1 MRPIDDMLRSA
12 QGKTR
17 FHMPGH
23 KGRLEAVPVALDM
36 TELPSTDDLYAPQA
50 GIAEAERL
58 LARSAGAGAS
68 ILVPCGSTAGILAM
82 VLAFVRPGG
91 RLLMRRDAHHSVQSA
106 CILADVEPVLL
117 PPGADMAAAAK
128 EIPCDAVFVTRP
140 NFHGLVEPLPR
151 ADVPVLVDAAHG
163 AHFSWWDSPESA
175 LRAGADCAVE
185 SAHKTLGAYT
195 GGAWLHLRRAG
206 DEPRLRRMLRMV
218 STSSPSFLILRSLDE
233 ARAFMDEHGREA
245 LARLVNWCDGA
256 RAKLEKMGYPCPSLG
271 DPTRLYIR
279 TDEKGLRGWE
289 ALARLAELGVEME
302 MADERG
308 VVAIG
313 TVYDRAEDY
322 AALTDAFARLRPG
335 TGKLPAVPEMAYGV
349 RAMRPR
355 AAALGK
361 TRLVPLE
368 DAAGEVAARAVGA
381 YPPGCAAAAPGERLT
396 KACVDVLLASRA
408 LGATL
413 FGAEGGLIEV
423 ADTKNEGENGDV

>member
-1 MRPIDDMLRSA
+1 MRPIDDMLKAA

-23 KGRLEAVPVALDM
+23 KGRLEAVSAALDM
-36 TELPSTDDLYAPQA
+36 TELPDTDDLYAPFS

-58 LARSAGAGAS
+58 LAKSAGAGTS

-82 VLAFVRPGG
+82 ILAFVRPGG
-91 RLLMRRDAHHSVQSA
+91 RLLMRRDAHHSAQSA

-140 NFHGLVEPLPR
+140 NFLGLVEPLPR

-163 AHFSWWDSPESA
+163 AHFSWWERPESA

-245 LARLVNWCDGA
+245 LARLTNWCEDA
-256 RAKLEKMGYPCPSLG
+256 RGKLAAMGFPCPSLG

-279 TDEKGLRGWE
+279 TDAKDLTGWE
-289 ALARLAELGVEME
+289 ALSQLSELGVEME
-302 MADERG
+302 MADARG

-313 TVYDRAEDY
+313 SVYDRAEDY
-322 AALTDAFARLRPG
+322 AALVEAFAHLRPG
-335 TGKLPAVPEMAYGV
+335 SGAPEFPEPAYGV
-349 RAMRPR
+349 RALRPR

-361 TRLVPLE
+361 TRLVPLKE
-368 DAAGEVAARAVGA
+368 AAGEIAARAVGA
-381 YPPGCAAAAPGERLT
+381 YPPGCATAAPGERLT
-396 KACVDVLLASRA
+396 EACVEFLLASRA
-408 LGATL
+408 AGATL
-413 FGAEGGLIEV
+413 FGAEGGLVEV
-423 ADTKNEGENGDV
+423 VDANEGANGDV

>member
-1 MRPIDDMLRSA
+1 MRPIDDMLKAA

-23 KGRLEAVPVALDM
+23 KGRLEAVSAALDM
-36 TELPSTDDLYAPQA
+36 TELPDTDDLYAPFS

-82 VLAFVRPGG
+82 VLAYVRPGG
-91 RLLMRRDAHHSVQSA
+91 RLLMRRDAHHSAQSA

-117 PPGADMAAAAK
+117 PPGTDMAAAAK
-128 EIPCDAVFVTRP
+128 EIPCDAVLVTRP
-140 NFHGLVEPLPR
+140 TFHGLVEPLPR

-163 AHFSWWDSPESA
+163 AHFSWWERPESA

-245 LARLVNWCDGA
+245 LARLTNWCEDA
-256 RAKLEKMGYPCPSLG
+256 RGKLAAMGFPCPSLG

-279 TDEKGLRGWE
+279 TDAKGLTGWK
-289 ALARLAELGVEME
+289 ALSQLNELGVDME
-302 MADERG
+302 MADARG
-308 VVAIG
+308 VVAIC
-313 TVYDRAEDY
+313 TVYDRPEDF
-322 AALTDAFARLRPG
+322 AALTSAFVRLRPG
-335 TGKLPAVPEMAYGV
+335 RGKAPSFPEPAYGV
-349 RAMRPR
+349 RALRPR

-361 TRLVPLE
+361 TRLVPLKE
-368 DAAGEVAARAVGA
+368 AAGEIAARAVGA
-381 YPPGCAAAAPGERLT
+381 YPPGCATAAPGERLT
-396 KACVDVLLASRA
+396 EACVEFLLASRA
-408 LGATL
+408 AGATL
-413 FGAEGGLIEV
+413 FGAEGGLVEV
-423 ADTKNEGENGDV
+423 VDANEGANGDV

>member
-1 MRPIDDMLRSA
+1 MRPIDDMLKAA

-23 KGRLEAVPVALDM
+23 KGRLEAVSAALDM
-36 TELPSTDDLYAPQA
+36 TELPDTDDLYAPFS

-58 LARSAGAGAS
+58 LAKSAGAGTS

-82 VLAFVRPGG
+82 VLAYVRPGG
-91 RLLMRRDAHHSVQSA
+91 RLLMRRDAHHSAQSA

-117 PPGADMAAAAK
+117 PPGTDMAAAAK
-128 EIPCDAVFVTRP
+128 EIPCDAVLVTRP
-140 NFHGLVEPLPR
+140 NFLGLVEPLPR

-163 AHFSWWDSPESA
+163 AHFSWWERPESA

-233 ARAFMDEHGREA
+233 ARAFMDEHGHEA
-245 LARLVNWCDGA
+245 LARLTNWCEDA
-256 RAKLEKMGYPCPSLG
+256 RGKLAAMGFPCPSLG

-279 TDEKGLRGWE
+279 TDAKGLTGWE
-289 ALARLAELGVEME
+289 ALSQLSELGVDME
-302 MADERG
+302 MADARG
-308 VVAIG
+308 VVAIC
-313 TVYDRAEDY
+313 TVYDRPEDF
-322 AALTDAFARLRPG
+322 AALTSAFARLRPG
-335 TGKLPAVPEMAYGV
+335 KGKTPAFPEPAYGV
-349 RAMRPR
+349 RALRPR

-361 TRLVPLE
+361 TRLVPLKE
-368 DAAGEVAARAVGA
+368 AAGEIAARAVGA
-381 YPPGCAAAAPGERLT
+381 YPPGCATAAPGERLT
-396 KACVDVLLASRA
+396 EACVEFLLASRA
-408 LGATL
+408 AGATL
-413 FGAEGGLIEV
+413 FGAEGGLVEV
-423 ADTKNEGENGDV
+423 VDANEGANGDV

>member
-1 MRPIDDMLRSA
+1 MRPIDDMLKAA

-23 KGRLEAVPVALDM
+23 KGRLEAVSAALDM
-36 TELPSTDDLYAPQA
+36 TELPDTDDLYAPFS

-82 VLAFVRPGG
+82 VLAYVRPGG
-91 RLLMRRDAHHSVQSA
+91 RLLMRRDAHHSAQSA

-117 PPGADMAAAAK
+117 PPGTDMAAAAK
-128 EIPCDAVFVTRP
+128 EIPCDAVLVTRP
-140 NFHGLVEPLPR
+140 TFHGLVEPLPR

-163 AHFSWWDSPESA
+163 AHFSWWERPESA

-245 LARLVNWCDGA
+245 LARLTNWCEDA
-256 RAKLEKMGYPCPSLG
+256 RGKLAAMGFPCPSLG

-279 TDEKGLRGWE
+279 TDAKGLTGWE
-289 ALARLAELGVEME
+289 ALSQLNELGVDME
-302 MADERG
+302 MADARG
-308 VVAIG
+308 VVAIC
-313 TVYDRAEDY
+313 TVYDRPEDF
-322 AALTDAFARLRPG
+322 AALTSAFARLRPG
-335 TGKLPAVPEMAYGV
+335 RGKAPSFPEPAYGV
-349 RAMRPR
+349 RALRPR

-361 TRLVPLE
+361 TRLVPLKE
-368 DAAGEVAARAVGA
+368 AAGEIAARAVGA
-381 YPPGCAAAAPGERLT
+381 YPPGCATAAPGERLT
-396 KACVDVLLASRA
+396 EDCVEFLLASRA
-408 LGATL
+408 AGATL
-413 FGAEGGLIEV
+413 FGAEGGLVEV
-423 ADTKNEGENGDV
+423 VDANEGANGDV

>member
-1 MRPIDDMLRSA
+1 MRPINDMLKAA

-23 KGRLEAVPVALDM
+23 KGRLEAVSAALDM
-36 TELPSTDDLYAPQA
+36 TELPDTDDLYAPFS

-82 VLAFVRPGG
+82 ILAFVRPGG
-91 RLLMRRDAHHSVQSA
+91 RLLMRRDAHHSAQSA

-117 PPGADMAAAAK
+117 PPGTDMAAAAK

-140 NFHGLVEPLPR
+140 NFLGLVEPLPR

-163 AHFSWWDSPESA
+163 AHFSWWERPESA

-245 LARLVNWCDGA
+245 LARLTNWCEDA
-256 RAKLEKMGYPCPSLG
+256 RGKLAALGFPCPSLG

-279 TDEKGLRGWE
+279 TDAKGLTGWE
-289 ALARLAELGVEME
+289 ALSQLSELGVEME
-302 MADERG
+302 MADARG

-313 TVYDRAEDY
+313 SVYDRAEDY
-322 AALTDAFARLRPG
+322 AALVEAFAHLRPG
-335 TGKLPAVPEMAYGV
+335 SGAPEFPEPAYGM
-349 RAMRPR
+349 RALRPR

-361 TRLVPLE
+361 TRLVPLKE
-368 DAAGEVAARAVGA
+368 AAGEIAARAVGA
-381 YPPGCAAAAPGERLT
+381 YPPGCATAAPGERLT
-396 KACVDVLLASRA
+396 EACVEFLLASRA
-408 LGATL
+408 AGATL
-413 FGAEGGLIEV
+413 FGAEGGLVEV
-423 ADTKNEGENGDV
+423 VDANEGANGDV

>member
-1 MRPIDDMLRSA
+1 MRPIDDMLKAA

-23 KGRLEAVPVALDM
+23 KGRLEAVPAALDM
-36 TELPSTDDLYAPQA
+36 TELPDTDDLYAPFS

-82 VLAFVRPGG
+82 ILAFVRPGG
-91 RLLMRRDAHHSVQSA
+91 RLLMRRDAHHSAQSA

-117 PPGADMAAAAK
+117 PPEADMATAAK

-140 NFHGLVEPLPR
+140 NFLGLVEPLPR

-163 AHFSWWDSPESA
+163 AHFSWWERPESA

-245 LARLVNWCDGA
+245 LARLTNWCEDA
-256 RAKLEKMGYPCPSLG
+256 RGKLVALGFPCPNLG

-279 TDEKGLRGWE
+279 TDAKGLTGWE
-289 ALARLAELGVEME
+289 ALSQLSELGVEME
-302 MADERG
+302 MGDARG

-313 TVYDRAEDY
+313 SVYDRAEDY
-322 AALTDAFARLRPG
+322 AALVEAFARLRPG
-335 TGKLPAVPEMAYGV
+335 PGAPEFPEPAYGV
-349 RAMRPR
+349 RALRPR

-361 TRLVPLE
+361 TRLVPLKE
-368 DAAGEVAARAVGA
+368 AAGEIAARAVGA
-381 YPPGCAAAAPGERLT
+381 YPPGCATAAPGERLT
-396 KACVDVLLASRA
+396 EACVEFLLASRA
-408 LGATL
+408 AGATL
-413 FGAEGGLIEV
+413 FGAEGGLVEV
-423 ADTKNEGENGDV
+423 VDANEGANGDV

>member
-1 MRPIDDMLRSA
+1 MRPIDDMLKAA

-23 KGRLEAVPVALDM
+23 KGRLEAVPAALDM
-36 TELPSTDDLYAPQA
+36 TELPDTDDLYAPFS

-58 LARSAGAGAS
+58 LAKSAGAGAS

-82 VLAFVRPGG
+82 VLAYVRPGG
-91 RLLMRRDAHHSVQSA
+91 RLLMRRDAHHSAQSA

-117 PPGADMAAAAK
+117 PPGTDMAAAAK

-140 NFHGLVEPLPR
+140 NFLGLVEPLPR

-163 AHFSWWDSPESA
+163 AHFSWWERPESA

-195 GGAWLHLRRAG
+195 GGAWLHLRRAE
-206 DEPRLRRMLRMV
+206 DELRLRRMLRMV

-245 LARLVNWCDGA
+245 LARLTNWCEDA
-256 RAKLEKMGYPCPSLG
+256 RGKLAAMGFPCPSLG

-279 TDEKGLRGWE
+279 TDAKDLTGWE
-289 ALARLAELGVEME
+289 ALSQLSELGVEME
-302 MADERG
+302 MADARG

-313 TVYDRAEDY
+313 SVYDRAEDY
-322 AALTDAFARLRPG
+322 AALVEAFAHLRPG
-335 TGKLPAVPEMAYGV
+335 SGAPEFPEPAYGV
-349 RAMRPR
+349 RALRPR

-361 TRLVPLE
+361 TRLVPLKE
-368 DAAGEVAARAVGA
+368 AASEIAARAVGA
-381 YPPGCAAAAPGERLT
+381 YPPGCATAAPGERLT
-396 KACVDVLLASRA
+396 EACVEFLLASRA
-408 LGATL
+408 AGATL
-413 FGAEGGLIEV
+413 FGAEGGLVEV
-423 ADTKNEGENGDV
+423 VDANEGANGDV

>member
-1 MRPIDDMLRSA
+1 MRPIDDMLKAA

-23 KGRLEAVPVALDM
+23 KGRLEAVPAALDM
-36 TELPSTDDLYAPQA
+36 TELPDTDDLYAPFS

-82 VLAFVRPGG
+82 ILAFVRPGG
-91 RLLMRRDAHHSVQSA
+91 RLLMRRDAHHSAQSA

-117 PPGADMAAAAK
+117 PPGTDMAAAAK

-140 NFHGLVEPLPR
+140 NFLGLVEPLPR

-163 AHFSWWDSPESA
+163 AHFSWWERPESA

-245 LARLVNWCDGA
+245 LARLTNWCEDA
-256 RAKLEKMGYPCPSLG
+256 RGKLAAMGFPCPSLG

-279 TDEKGLRGWE
+279 TDAKDLTGWE
-289 ALARLAELGVEME
+289 ALSQLNELGVEME
-302 MADERG
+302 MADARG

-313 TVYDRAEDY
+313 SVYDRAEDY
-322 AALTDAFARLRPG
+322 AALVEAFAHLRPG
-335 TGKLPAVPEMAYGV
+335 SGAPEFPEPAYGV
-349 RAMRPR
+349 RALRPR

-361 TRLVPLE
+361 TRLVPLKE
-368 DAAGEVAARAVGA
+368 AAGEIAARAVGA
-381 YPPGCAAAAPGERLT
+381 YPPGCATAAPGERLT
-396 KACVDVLLASRA
+396 EDCVEFLLASRA
-408 LGATL
+408 AGATNRYTYS
-413 FGAEGGLIEV
+413 GLVEV
-423 ADTKNEGENGDV
+423 VDANEGANGDV

>member
-1 MRPIDDMLRSA
+1 MRPIDDMLKAA

-23 KGRLEAVPVALDM
+23 KGRLEAVSAALDM
-36 TELPSTDDLYAPQA
+36 TELPDTDDLYAPFS

-82 VLAFVRPGG
+82 ILAFVRPGG
-91 RLLMRRDAHHSVQSA
+91 RLLMRRDAHHSAQSA

-117 PPGADMAAAAK
+117 PPGTDMAAAAK

-140 NFHGLVEPLPR
+140 NFLGLVEPLPR

-163 AHFSWWDSPESA
+163 AHFSWWERPESA

-245 LARLVNWCDGA
+245 LARLTNWCEDA
-256 RAKLEKMGYPCPSLG
+256 RGKLAAMGFPCPSLG

-279 TDEKGLRGWE
+279 TDAKGLTGWE
-289 ALARLAELGVEME
+289 ALSQLNELGVEME
-302 MADERG
+302 MADARG

-313 TVYDRAEDY
+313 SVYDRAEDY
-322 AALTDAFARLRPG
+322 AALVEAFAHLRPG
-335 TGKLPAVPEMAYGV
+335 SGAPEFPEPAYGV
-349 RAMRPR
+349 RALRPR

>member
-1 MRPIDDMLRSA
+1 MRPIDDMLKAA

-23 KGRLEAVPVALDM
+23 KGRLEAVSAALDM
-36 TELPSTDDLYAPQA
+36 TELPDTDDLYAPFS

-82 VLAFVRPGG
+82 ILAFVRPGG
-91 RLLMRRDAHHSVQSA
+91 RLLMRRDAHHSAQSA

-117 PPGADMAAAAK
+117 PPGTDMAAAAK
-128 EIPCDAVFVTRP
+128 EIPCDAVLVTRP
-140 NFHGLVEPLPR
+140 TFHGLAEPLPR

-163 AHFSWWDSPESA
+163 AHFSWWERPESA

-245 LARLVNWCDGA
+245 LARLTNWCEDA
-256 RAKLEKMGYPCPSLG
+256 RGKLAAMGFPCPSLG

-279 TDEKGLRGWE
+279 TDAKGLTGWK
-289 ALARLAELGVEME
+289 ALSQLNELGVDME
-302 MADERG
+302 MADARG
-308 VVAIG
+308 VVAIC
-313 TVYDRAEDY
+313 TVYDRPEDF
-322 AALTDAFARLRPG
+322 AALTSAFARLRPG
-335 TGKLPAVPEMAYGV
+335 RGKAPSFPEPAYGV
-349 RAMRPR
+349 RALRPR

-361 TRLVPLE
+361 TRLVPLKE
-368 DAAGEVAARAVGA
+368 AAGEIAARAVGA
-381 YPPGCAAAAPGERLT
+381 YPPGCATAAPGERLT
-396 KACVDVLLASRA
+396 EDCVEFLLASRA
-408 LGATL
+408 AGATL
-413 FGAEGGLIEV
+413 FGAEGGLVEV
-423 ADTKNEGENGDV
+423 VDANEGANGDV

>member
-1 MRPIDDMLRSA
+1 MRPIDDMLKAA

-23 KGRLEAVPVALDM
+23 KGRLEAVPAALDM
-36 TELPSTDDLYAPQA
+36 TELPDTDDLYAPFS

-82 VLAFVRPGG
+82 ILAFVRPGG
-91 RLLMRRDAHHSVQSA
+91 RLLMRRDAHHSAQSA

-117 PPGADMAAAAK
+117 PPGTDMAAAAK

-140 NFHGLVEPLPR
+140 NFLGLVEPLPR

-163 AHFSWWDSPESA
+163 AHFSWWERPESA

-245 LARLVNWCDGA
+245 LARLTNWCEDA
-256 RAKLEKMGYPCPSLG
+256 RGKLAAIGFPCPSLG

-279 TDEKGLRGWE
+279 TDAKDLTGWE
-289 ALARLAELGVEME
+289 ALSQLNELGVEME
-302 MADERG
+302 MADARG

-313 TVYDRAEDY
+313 SVYDRAEDY
-322 AALTDAFARLRPG
+322 AALVEAFAHLRPG
-335 TGKLPAVPEMAYGV
+335 SGAPEFPEPAYGV
-349 RAMRPR
+349 RALRPR

-361 TRLVPLE
+361 TRLVPLKE
-368 DAAGEVAARAVGA
+368 AAGEIAARAVGA
-381 YPPGCAAAAPGERLT
+381 YPPGCATAAPGERLT
-396 KACVDVLLASRA
+396 EDCVEFLLASRA
-408 LGATL
+408 AGATL
-413 FGAEGGLIEV
+413 FGAEGGLVEV
-423 ADTKNEGENGDV
+423 VDANEGANGDV

>member
-1 MRPIDDMLRSA
+1 MRPIDDMLKAA

-23 KGRLEAVPVALDM
+23 KGRLEAVSAALDM
-36 TELPSTDDLYAPQA
+36 TELPDTDDLYAPFS

-82 VLAFVRPGG
+82 VLAYVRPGG
-91 RLLMRRDAHHSVQSA
+91 RLLMRRDAHHSAQSA

-117 PPGADMAAAAK
+117 PPGTDMAAAAK

-140 NFHGLVEPLPR
+140 NFLGLVEPLPR

-163 AHFSWWDSPESA
+163 AHFSWWERPESA

-245 LARLVNWCDGA
+245 LARLTNWCEDA
-256 RAKLEKMGYPCPSLG
+256 RGKLAAMGFPCPSLG

-279 TDEKGLRGWE
+279 TDAKGLTGWE
-289 ALARLAELGVEME
+289 ALSQLNELGVDME
-302 MADERG
+302 MADARG
-308 VVAIG
+308 VVAIC
-313 TVYDRAEDY
+313 TVYDRPEDF
-322 AALTDAFARLRPG
+322 AALTSAFARLRPG
-335 TGKLPAVPEMAYGV
+335 RGKAPSFPEPAYGV
-349 RAMRPR
+349 RALRPR

-361 TRLVPLE
+361 TRLVPLKE
-368 DAAGEVAARAVGA
+368 AAGEIAARAVGA
-381 YPPGCAAAAPGERLT
+381 YPPGCATAAPGERLT
-396 KACVDVLLASRA
+396 EDCVEFLLASRA
-408 LGATL
+408 AGATL
-413 FGAEGGLIEV
+413 FGAEGGLVEV
-423 ADTKNEGENGDV
+423 VDANEGANGDV

>member
-1 MRPIDDMLRSA
+1 MRPIDDMLKAA

-23 KGRLEAVPVALDM
+23 KGRLEAVSAALDM
-36 TELPSTDDLYAPQA
+36 TELPDTDDLYAPFS

-82 VLAFVRPGG
+82 ILAFVRPGG
-91 RLLMRRDAHHSVQSA
+91 RLLMRRDAHHSAQSA

-117 PPGADMAAAAK
+117 PPEADMAAAAK

-140 NFHGLVEPLPR
+140 NFLGLVEPLPR

-163 AHFSWWDSPESA
+163 AHFSWWERPESA

-245 LARLVNWCDGA
+245 LARLTNWCEDA
-256 RAKLEKMGYPCPSLG
+256 RGKLVALGFPCPNLG

-279 TDEKGLRGWE
+279 TDAKGLTGWE
-289 ALARLAELGVEME
+289 ALSQLSELGVEME
-302 MADERG
+302 MADARG

-313 TVYDRAEDY
+313 SVYDRAEDY
-322 AALTDAFARLRPG
+322 AALVEAFAHLRPG
-335 TGKLPAVPEMAYGV
+335 SGAPEFPEPAYGV
-349 RAMRPR
+349 RALRPR

-361 TRLVPLE
+361 TRLVPLKE
-368 DAAGEVAARAVGA
+368 AAGEIAARAVGA
-381 YPPGCAAAAPGERLT
+381 YPPGCATAAPGERLT
-396 KACVDVLLASRA
+396 EACVEFLLASRA
-408 LGATL
+408 AGATL
-413 FGAEGGLIEV
+413 FGAEGGLVEV
-423 ADTKNEGENGDV
+423 VDANEGANGDV

>member
-1 MRPIDDMLRSA
+1 MRPIDDMLKAA

-23 KGRLEAVPVALDM
+23 KGRLEAVPAALDM
-36 TELPSTDDLYAPQA
+36 TELPDTDDLYAPFS

-82 VLAFVRPGG
+82 ILAFVRPGG
-91 RLLMRRDAHHSVQSA
+91 RLLMRRDAHHSAQSA

-117 PPGADMAAAAK
+117 PPEADMATAAK

-140 NFHGLVEPLPR
+140 NFLGLVEPLPR

-163 AHFSWWDSPESA
+163 AHFSWWERPESA

-245 LARLVNWCDGA
+245 LARLTNWCEDA
-256 RAKLEKMGYPCPSLG
+256 RGKLAAMGFPCPNLG

-279 TDEKGLRGWE
+279 TDAKGLTGWE
-289 ALARLAELGVEME
+289 ALSQLSELGVEME
-302 MADERG
+302 MGDARG

-313 TVYDRAEDY
+313 SVYDRAEDY
-322 AALTDAFARLRPG
+322 AALVEAFARLRPG
-335 TGKLPAVPEMAYGV
+335 PGAPEFPEPAYGV
-349 RAMRPR
+349 RALRPR

-361 TRLVPLE
+361 TRLVPLKE
-368 DAAGEVAARAVGA
+368 AAGEIAARAVGA
-381 YPPGCAAAAPGERLT
+381 YPPGCATAAPGERLT
-396 KACVDVLLASRA
+396 EACVEFLLASRA
-408 LGATL
+408 AGATL
-413 FGAEGGLIEV
+413 FGAEGGLVEV
-423 ADTKNEGENGDV
+423 VDANEGANGDV

>member
-1 MRPIDDMLRSA
+1 MRPIDDMLKAA

-23 KGRLEAVPVALDM
+23 KGRLEAVPAALDM
-36 TELPSTDDLYAPQA
+36 TELPDTDDLYAPFS

-68 ILVPCGSTAGILAM
+68 IFVPCGSTAGILAM
-82 VLAFVRPGG
+82 VLAYVRPGG
-91 RLLMRRDAHHSVQSA
+91 RLLMRRDAHHSAQSA

-117 PPGADMAAAAK
+117 PPGTDMAAAAK

-140 NFHGLVEPLPR
+140 NFLGLVEPLPR

-163 AHFSWWDSPESA
+163 AHFSWWERPESA

-245 LARLVNWCDGA
+245 LARLTNWCEDA
-256 RAKLEKMGYPCPSLG
+256 RGKLAAMGFPCPSLG

-279 TDEKGLRGWE
+279 TDAKGLTGWE
-289 ALARLAELGVEME
+289 ALSQLSELGVEME
-302 MADERG
+302 MADARG
-308 VVAIG
+308 VVAIC
-313 TVYDRAEDY
+313 TVYDRPEDF
-322 AALTDAFARLRPG
+322 AALVEAFAHLRPG
-335 TGKLPAVPEMAYGV
+335 SGAPEFPEPAYGV
-349 RAMRPR
+349 RALRPR

-361 TRLVPLE
+361 TRLVPLKE
-368 DAAGEVAARAVGA
+368 AAGEIAARAVGA
-381 YPPGCAAAAPGERLT
+381 YPPGCATAAPGERLT
-396 KACVDVLLASRA
+396 EACVEFLLASRA
-408 LGATL
+408 AGATL
-413 FGAEGGLIEV
+413 FGAEGGLVEV
-423 ADTKNEGENGDV
+423 VDANEGANGDV

>member
-1 MRPIDDMLRSA
+1 MRPIDDMLRAA
-12 QGKTR
+12 QGRTR

-23 KGRLEAVPVALDM
+23 KGRLADVPAALDM

-58 LARSAGAGAS
+58 LSKSAGAGAS
-68 ILVPCGSTAGILAM
+68 ILVPGGSTAGILSM

-91 RLLMRRDAHHSVQSA
+91 RLLMRRDAHHCVQSA

-117 PPGADMAAAAK
+117 PPGADLAAAAR
-128 EIPCDAVFVTRP
+128 EVPCDAIFVTRP
-140 NFHGLVEPLPR
+140 TFHGLVEPLPR

-195 GGAWLHLRRAG
+195 GGAWLHARRAQDG
-206 DEPRLRRMLRMV
+206 PRLRRMLRMV
-218 STSSPSFLILRSLDE
+218 CTSSPSFLLMRSLDD

-245 LARLVNWCDGA
+245 LARLTNWCEDT
-256 RAKLEKMGYPCPSLG
+256 RAKLAAMGFPCPCLG

-279 TDEKGLRGWE
+279 TDAQGLSGWE
-289 ALARLAELGVEME
+289 ALHQLAQLGVDME
-302 MADERG
+302 MADARG

-313 TVYDRAEDY
+313 SVYDRAEDY
-322 AALTDAFARLRPG
+322 AALTNAFARLRPG
-335 TGKLPAVPEMAYGV
+335 AGLPRFPEPAYGV

-355 AAALGK
+355 AAALGS
-361 TRLVPLE
+361 TRLIPLE
-368 DAAGEVAARAVGA
+368 EAAGSIAARAVGA
-381 YPPGCAAAAPGERLT
+381 YPPGCATAAPGERLT
-396 KACVDVLLASRA
+396 EACVGFLLASRA
-408 LGATL
+408 AGATL
-413 FGAEGGLIEV
+413 FGAEGGKIEV
-423 ADTKNEGENGDV
+423 ADEGESGDV

>member
-1 MRPIDDMLRSA
+1 MRPIDDMLKAA

-23 KGRLEAVPVALDM
+23 KGRLEAVPAALDM
-36 TELPSTDDLYAPQA
+36 TELPDTDDLYAPFS

-58 LARSAGAGAS
+58 LAKSAGAGAS

-82 VLAFVRPGG
+82 VLAYVRPGG
-91 RLLMRRDAHHSVQSA
+91 RLLMRRDAHHSAQSA

-117 PPGADMAAAAK
+117 PPEADMAAAAK

-140 NFHGLVEPLPR
+140 NFLGLVEPLPR

-163 AHFSWWDSPESA
+163 AHFSWWERPESA

-245 LARLVNWCDGA
+245 LARLTNWCEDA
-256 RAKLEKMGYPCPSLG
+256 RGKLAAMGFPCPSLG

-279 TDEKGLRGWE
+279 TDAKGLTGWE
-289 ALARLAELGVEME
+289 ALSQLNELGVEME
-302 MADERG
+302 MADARG

-313 TVYDRAEDY
+313 SVYDRAEDY
-322 AALTDAFARLRPG
+322 AALVEAFAHLRPG
-335 TGKLPAVPEMAYGV
+335 PGAPEFPEPAYGV
-349 RAMRPR
+349 RALRPR

-361 TRLVPLE
+361 TRLVPLKE
-368 DAAGEVAARAVGA
+368 AAGEIAARAVGA
-381 YPPGCAAAAPGERLT
+381 YPPGCATAAPGERLT
-396 KACVDVLLASRA
+396 EDCVEFLLASRA
-408 LGATL
+408 AGATL
-413 FGAEGGLIEV
+413 FGAEGGLVEV
-423 ADTKNEGENGDV
+423 VDANEGANGDV

>member
-1 MRPIDDMLRSA
+1 MRPIDDMLKAA

-23 KGRLEAVPVALDM
+23 KGRLEAVSAALDM
-36 TELPSTDDLYAPQA
+36 TELPDTDDLYAPFS

-82 VLAFVRPGG
+82 VLAYVRPGG
-91 RLLMRRDAHHSVQSA
+91 RLLMRRDAHHSAQSA

-128 EIPCDAVFVTRP
+128 EIPCDAVLVTRP
-140 NFHGLVEPLPR
+140 TFHGLAEPLPR

-163 AHFSWWDSPESA
+163 AHFSWWERPESA

-245 LARLVNWCDGA
+245 LARLTNWCEDA
-256 RAKLEKMGYPCPSLG
+256 RGKLAAMGFPCPSLG

-279 TDEKGLRGWE
+279 TDAKGLTGWE
-289 ALARLAELGVEME
+289 ALSQLNELGVDME
-302 MADERG
+302 MADARG
-308 VVAIG
+308 VVAIC
-313 TVYDRAEDY
+313 TVYDRPEDF
-322 AALTDAFARLRPG
+322 AALTSAFARLRPG
-335 TGKLPAVPEMAYGV
+335 RGKAPSFPEPAYGV
-349 RAMRPR
+349 RALRPR

-361 TRLVPLE
+361 TRLVPLKE
-368 DAAGEVAARAVGA
+368 AAGEIAARAVGA
-381 YPPGCAAAAPGERLT
+381 YPPGCATAAPGERLT
-396 KACVDVLLASRA
+396 EACVEFLLASRA
-408 LGATL
+408 AGATL
-413 FGAEGGLIEV
+413 FGAEGGLVEV
-423 ADTKNEGENGDV
+423 VDANEGANGDV

>member
-1 MRPIDDMLRSA
+1 MRPIDDMLKAA

-23 KGRLEAVPVALDM
+23 KGRLEAVSAALDM
-36 TELPSTDDLYAPQA
+36 TELPDTDDLYAPFS

-82 VLAFVRPGG
+82 VLAYVRPGG
-91 RLLMRRDAHHSVQSA
+91 RLLMRRDAHHSAQSA

-117 PPGADMAAAAK
+117 PPGTDMAAAAK

-140 NFHGLVEPLPR
+140 NFLGLVEPLPR

-163 AHFSWWDSPESA
+163 AHFSWWERPESA

-245 LARLVNWCDGA
+245 LARLTNWCEDA
-256 RAKLEKMGYPCPSLG
+256 RGKLAAMGFPCPSLG
-271 DPTRLYIR
+271 DPRGSTSAR
-279 TDEKGLRGWE
+279 TQ
-289 ALARLAELGVEME
+289 
-302 MADERG
+302 
-308 VVAIG
+308 
-313 TVYDRAEDY
+313 RA
-322 AALTDAFARLRPG
+322 
-335 TGKLPAVPEMAYGV
+335 
-349 RAMRPR
+349 
-355 AAALGK
+355 
-361 TRLVPLE
+361 
-368 DAAGEVAARAVGA
+368 
-381 YPPGCAAAAPGERLT
+381 
-396 KACVDVLLASRA
+396 
-408 LGATL
+408 
-413 FGAEGGLIEV
+413 
-423 ADTKNEGENGDV
+423 

>member
-1 MRPIDDMLRSA
+1 MRPIDDMLKAA

-23 KGRLEAVPVALDM
+23 KGRLEAVSAALDM
-36 TELPSTDDLYAPQA
+36 TELPDTDDLYAPFS

-82 VLAFVRPGG
+82 VLAYVRPGG
-91 RLLMRRDAHHSVQSA
+91 RLLMRRDAHHSAQSA

-117 PPGADMAAAAK
+117 PPGTDMAAAAK
-128 EIPCDAVFVTRP
+128 EIPCDAVLVTRP
-140 NFHGLVEPLPR
+140 TFHGLVEPLPR

-163 AHFSWWDSPESA
+163 AHFSWWERPESA

-245 LARLVNWCDGA
+245 LARLTNWCEDA
-256 RAKLEKMGYPCPSLG
+256 RGKLAAMGFPCPSLG

-279 TDEKGLRGWE
+279 TDAKGLTGWE
-289 ALARLAELGVEME
+289 ALSQLSELGVEME
-302 MADERG
+302 MADARG
-308 VVAIG
+308 VVAIC
-313 TVYDRAEDY
+313 TVYDRPEDF
-322 AALTDAFARLRPG
+322 AALTSAFARLRPG
-335 TGKLPAVPEMAYGV
+335 RGKAPSFPEPAYGV
-349 RAMRPR
+349 RALRPR

-361 TRLVPLE
+361 TRLVPLKE
-368 DAAGEVAARAVGA
+368 AAGEIAARAVGA
-381 YPPGCAAAAPGERLT
+381 YPPGCATAAPGERLT
-396 KACVDVLLASRA
+396 EACVEFLLASRA
-408 LGATL
+408 AGATL
-413 FGAEGGLIEV
+413 FGAEGGLVEV
-423 ADTKNEGENGDV
+423 VDANEGANGDV

>member
-1 MRPIDDMLRSA
+1 
-12 QGKTR
+12 
-17 FHMPGH
+17 
-23 KGRLEAVPVALDM
+23 
-36 TELPSTDDLYAPQA
+36 
-50 GIAEAERL
+50 
-58 LARSAGAGAS
+58 
-68 ILVPCGSTAGILAM
+68 M

-140 NFHGLVEPLPR
+140 TFHGLVEPLPR

-256 RAKLEKMGYPCPSLG
+256 RAKLEKMGYSCPSLG

-322 AALTDAFARLRPG
+322 AALTDASPACARD
-335 TGKLPAVPEMAYGV
+335 GKLPAFPEMAYGV
-349 RAMRPR
+349 RAMRGRGRRRWERR
-355 AAALGK
+355 APC
-361 TRLVPLE
+361 RFE

-381 YPPGCAAAAPGERLT
+381 YPERLRGCRAAPGGAADEGLR
-396 KACVDVLLASRA
+396 DVLPPPAPWA
-408 LGATL
+408 ATL
-413 FGAEGGLIEV
+413 FWRDRAAKPECGPIRK
-423 ADTKNEGENGDV
+423 TEGENGDV

>member
-1 MRPIDDMLRSA
+1 MRPIDDMLKAA

-23 KGRLEAVPVALDM
+23 KGRLEAVSAALDM
-36 TELPSTDDLYAPQA
+36 TELPDTDDLYAPFS

-82 VLAFVRPGG
+82 VLAYVRPGG
-91 RLLMRRDAHHSVQSA
+91 RLLMRRDAHHSAQSA

-117 PPGADMAAAAK
+117 PPGTDMATAAK

-140 NFHGLVEPLPR
+140 TFHGLVEPLPR

-163 AHFSWWDSPESA
+163 AHFSWWERPESA

-245 LARLVNWCDGA
+245 LARLTNWCEDA
-256 RAKLEKMGYPCPSLG
+256 RGKLAAMGFPCPSLG
-271 DPTRLYIR
+271 DPTRLYIF
-279 TDEKGLRGWE
+279 TDAKGLTGWE
-289 ALARLAELGVEME
+289 ALSQLSELGVDME
-302 MADERG
+302 MADARG

-313 TVYDRAEDY
+313 TVYDRPEDF
-322 AALTDAFARLRPG
+322 AALVEAFAHLRPG
-335 TGKLPAVPEMAYGV
+335 SGAPEFPEPAYGV
-349 RAMRPR
+349 RALRPR

-361 TRLVPLE
+361 TRLVPLKE
-368 DAAGEVAARAVGA
+368 AAGEIAARAVGA
-381 YPPGCAAAAPGERLT
+381 YPPGCATAAPGERLT
-396 KACVDVLLASRA
+396 EACVEFLLASRA
-408 LGATL
+408 AGATL
-413 FGAEGGLIEV
+413 FGAEGGLVEV
-423 ADTKNEGENGDV
+423 VDANEGANGDV

>member
-1 MRPIDDMLRSA
+1 MRPIDDMLKAA

-23 KGRLEAVPVALDM
+23 KGRLEAVSAALDM
-36 TELPSTDDLYAPQA
+36 TELPDTDDLYAPFS

-58 LARSAGAGAS
+58 LARSAGAGAF

-82 VLAFVRPGG
+82 ILAFVRPGG
-91 RLLMRRDAHHSVQSA
+91 RLLMRRDAHHSAQSA

-117 PPGADMAAAAK
+117 PPGTDMAAAAK
-128 EIPCDAVFVTRP
+128 EIPCDAVLVTRP
-140 NFHGLVEPLPR
+140 TFHGLVEPLPR

-163 AHFSWWDSPESA
+163 AHFSWWERPESA

-245 LARLVNWCDGA
+245 LARLTNWCEDA
-256 RAKLEKMGYPCPSLG
+256 RGKLAAMGFPCPSLG

-279 TDEKGLRGWE
+279 TDAKGLTGWE
-289 ALARLAELGVEME
+289 ALSQLSELGVDME
-302 MADERG
+302 MADARG
-308 VVAIG
+308 VVAIC
-313 TVYDRAEDY
+313 TVYDRPEDF
-322 AALTDAFARLRPG
+322 AALVEAFAHLRPG
-335 TGKLPAVPEMAYGV
+335 SGAPEFPEPAYGV
-349 RAMRPR
+349 RALRPR

-361 TRLVPLE
+361 TRLVPLKE
-368 DAAGEVAARAVGA
+368 AAGEIAARAVGA
-381 YPPGCAAAAPGERLT
+381 YPPGCATAAPGERLT
-396 KACVDVLLASRA
+396 EACVEFLLASRA
-408 LGATL
+408 AGATL
-413 FGAEGGLIEV
+413 FGAEGGLVEV
-423 ADTKNEGENGDV
+423 VDANEGANGDV

>member
-1 MRPIDDMLRSA
+1 MRPIDDMLKAA

-23 KGRLEAVPVALDM
+23 KGRLEAVSAALDM
-36 TELPSTDDLYAPQA
+36 TELPDTDDLYAPFS

-82 VLAFVRPGG
+82 VLAYVRPGG
-91 RLLMRRDAHHSVQSA
+91 RLLMRRDAHHSAQSA

-128 EIPCDAVFVTRP
+128 EIPCDAVLVTRP
-140 NFHGLVEPLPR
+140 TFHGLAEPLPR

-163 AHFSWWDSPESA
+163 AHFSWWERPESA

-245 LARLVNWCDGA
+245 LARLTNWCEDA
-256 RAKLEKMGYPCPSLG
+256 RGKLAAMGFPCPSLG

-279 TDEKGLRGWE
+279 TDAKGLTGWE
-289 ALARLAELGVEME
+289 ALSQLSELGVEME
-302 MADERG
+302 MADARG

-313 TVYDRAEDY
+313 SVYDRAEDY
-322 AALTDAFARLRPG
+322 AALVEAFAHLRPG
-335 TGKLPAVPEMAYGV
+335 SGAPEFPEPAYGV
-349 RAMRPR
+349 RALRPR

-361 TRLVPLE
+361 TRLVPLKE
-368 DAAGEVAARAVGA
+368 AAGEIAARAVGA
-381 YPPGCAAAAPGERLT
+381 YPPGCATAAPGERLT
-396 KACVDVLLASRA
+396 EACVGFLLASRA
-408 LGATL
+408 AGATL
-413 FGAEGGLIEV
+413 FGAEGGKIEV
-423 ADTKNEGENGDV
+423 ADEGESGDV